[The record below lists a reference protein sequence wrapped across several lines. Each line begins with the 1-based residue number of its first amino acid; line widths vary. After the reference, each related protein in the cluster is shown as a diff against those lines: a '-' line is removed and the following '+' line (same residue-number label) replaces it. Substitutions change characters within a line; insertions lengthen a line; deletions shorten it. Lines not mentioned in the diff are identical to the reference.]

1 MSKKIKKVEKDI
13 ELKEYSINDI
23 KIGDKVYLNEE
34 DGVVYEVLDL
44 GNPFSLILNLGTNF
58 AYLYKGT
65 RFYK

>member
-1 MSKKIKKVEKDI
+1 MSKKVKKSEKEI
-13 ELKEYSINDI
+13 ELKEYSIRDI

-34 DGVVYEVLDL
+34 DGVVYEILDL
-44 GNPFSLILNLGTNF
+44 GDPFSLILNLGTNF